1 MGANPD
7 QCRLIS
13 TTFFSPYILCNI
25 FSETLLC
32 LKNIFFS
39 IVYFSTQ
46 RNTLFSLTRMV
57 TNYLLFV
64 VKIFVCALC
73 CANLFF
79 GFSFSLISRTEQI
92 STLYCNTKI
101 VFAILL
107 ETRVSLKKHYFLL
120 LVHVDSCLFCGR
132 NDTDVGRGSSVGVK
146 PSHFLFLLLFLFSLS
161 SLPFFTIVF
170 FFVFFFYCILCYLL

>member
-1 MGANPD
+1 MTQLLFNTKKHS
-7 QCRLIS
+7 L
-13 TTFFSPYILCNI
+13 FF
-25 FSETLLC
+25 
-32 LKNIFFS
+32 
-39 IVYFSTQ
+39 
-46 RNTLFSLTRMV
+46 LTRMV

-79 GFSFSLISRTEQI
+79 GFSFSLISKTEQI
-92 STLYCNTKI
+92 CTLHCNKKI
-101 VFAILL
+101 IFAMLL

-132 NDTDVGRGSSVGVK
+132 NDTDIGRGSSVGVK

-170 FFVFFFYCILCYLL
+170 FFVFFFFIAFFVPFCNSSFHLPVFCFICFSKMFSSLLS